1 MTLDRE
7 TQLDS
12 LRVLDAFPALAE
24 AHNAPLMDEPLPY
37 LGGQKARL
45 LWRDIA
51 AKVPPIPVNKHD
63 AMATDVI
70 RDEFE
75 NVVTHGKDIAKAL
88 ADARALIER
97 RARR

>member
-1 MTLDRE
+1 
-7 TQLDS
+7 
-12 LRVLDAFPALAE
+12 
-24 AHNAPLMDEPLPY
+24 MDEPIAF

-51 AKVPPIPVNKHD
+51 AKVPAIPVSKHD

-75 NVVTHGKDIAKAL
+75 NVVTGGKDIKAAL

-97 RARR
+97 RVRR

>member
-1 MTLDRE
+1 MVMDKE
-7 TQLDS
+7 TQVDS
-12 LRVLDAFPALAE
+12 LRVLDSFPALLDAQK
-24 AHNAPLMDEPLPY
+24 APLMDEPIAF

-51 AKVPPIPVNKHD
+51 AHVPSIPVSKHD

-75 NVVTHGKDIAKAL
+75 NVVAHGKDIRAAL
-88 ADARALIER
+88 ADARRLIER

>member
-1 MTLDRE
+1 MTMDAA

-12 LRVLDAFPALAE
+12 LRVLDSFPALAG
-24 AHNAPLMDEPLPY
+24 AHAAPMMEEPLPF

-51 AKVPPIPVNKHD
+51 AKVPAVPVNKHD
-63 AMATDVI
+63 ALATDVI

-75 NVVTHGKDIAKAL
+75 NVLTKGKAIPAAL
-88 ADARALIER
+88 ADAKALIER